1 MLHLCISV
9 FELFNTYLKM
19 EVFTLFNK
27 YLKMEVFT
35 LFNTY
40 LKMDVFTLFNT
51 YRRWK
56 FLPWV
61 NTLPCCCSKICVT
74 WSTLTINVCPCFQ
87 LTTPTFTDS
96 YNRLCCQFLK
106 YLRLNLI
113 PEVLTVKRSFSLH
126 KKWIFP
132 LRISSVNVTKSAV
145 SWKNL
150 NGKLHFCFSVCGFSE
165 TLNDIVQTDSLLY

>member
-9 FELFNTYLKM
+9 FELFNTYMKMDVFTLFHTYLKM
-19 EVFTLFNK
+19 DLFTLFNTSLQMDVFTLFNTYLK
-27 YLKMEVFT
+27 MDVFTLFHTYLKMEVFT

-87 LTTPTFTDS
+87 LTMATFTDS
-96 YNRLCCQFLK
+96 YF
-106 YLRLNLI
+106 
-113 PEVLTVKRSFSLH
+113 SFWNIYDSTSF
-126 KKWIFP
+126 KKFWQW
-132 LRISSVNVTKSAV
+132 SAH
-145 SWKNL
+145 SHCPKNEFF
-150 NGKLHFCFSVCGFSE
+150 H
-165 TLNDIVQTDSLLY
+165 